1 MGAGKAVAG
10 IAAIIIVAS
19 LLFTPVG
26 HSFLDYVFEGS
37 ARYPEDSHYEMDRNV
52 SVTLPNEGMT
62 YSVTIPKA
70 TDYVVDG
77 ITLQKINSQSS
88 LNSYEEFSDYGIDW
102 IRWNGAG
109 VGTFTS
115 NISYDVDCYSHV
127 WDIDESNSLNVDY
140 IQQNL
145 NGSLSSMKS
154 YLISES
160 GDGSE
165 WIPTITGWNNG
176 YVIYT
181 GGEIRELADEVVGSE
196 TNVYSILKLIYLWI
210 DDNISYKEYGG
221 IPQTALQLLHS
232 KRGDCDDQ
240 SVLFCS
246 LARAAGVP
254 AWLEMGAL
262 YNTSK
267 GTWINHVWTQ
277 AYIPTTEGGSKVTID
292 VVNNNFLV
300 HTSRLF
306 HLATD
311 IGDGDFLNMYYNMYH
326 YTYKIQGS
334 KITTSDSY
342 KTHDVI
348 DSKNFLTISRP
359 HQGFDFPTIFSID
372 CTSLQRKQSTVFT

>member
-10 IAAIIIVAS
+10 IAAILVVAS

-26 HSFLDYVFEGS
+26 HSFLDYVFDPS
-37 ARYPEDSHYEMDRNV
+37 AKYPENAQYTMDRNI

-77 ITLQKINSQSS
+77 ITLQKVNSQSS
-88 LNSYEEFSDYGIDW
+88 VNHQEFSEYGIDW
-102 IRWNGAG
+102 IRWNGTG
-109 VGTFTS
+109 LGTYIST
-115 NISYDVDCYSHV
+115 ISYDVECYTHV

-145 NGSLSSMKS
+145 NGSLSSMKP
-154 YLISES
+154 YLISDS

-165 WIPTITGWNNG
+165 WIPAVSGWNKG

-181 GGEIRELADEVVGSE
+181 GGEVKELADKIVGDE
-196 TNVYSILKLIYLWI
+196 TNVYMILKLIYEWI

-221 IPQTALQLLHS
+221 IPQTALQLLNS

-267 GTWINHVWTQ
+267 GTWINHVWAQ

-292 VVNNNFLV
+292 VVNDNFLA

-342 KTHDVI
+342 KTHDVN
-348 DSKNFLTISRP
+348 DSNNTLTISKPSR
-359 HQGFDFPTIFSID
+359 GFDFPSFFSMSD
-372 CTSLQRKQSTVFT
+372 MQKLSASA

>member
-181 GGEIRELADEVVGSE
+181 GGEIRELADEIVGSE

-210 DDNISYKEYGG
+210 DDNISY
-221 IPQTALQLLHS
+221 
-232 KRGDCDDQ
+232 
-240 SVLFCS
+240 
-246 LARAAGVP
+246 
-254 AWLEMGAL
+254 
-262 YNTSK
+262 
-267 GTWINHVWTQ
+267 
-277 AYIPTTEGGSKVTID
+277 
-292 VVNNNFLV
+292 
-300 HTSRLF
+300 
-306 HLATD
+306 
-311 IGDGDFLNMYYNMYH
+311 
-326 YTYKIQGS
+326 
-334 KITTSDSY
+334 
-342 KTHDVI
+342 
-348 DSKNFLTISRP
+348 
-359 HQGFDFPTIFSID
+359 
-372 CTSLQRKQSTVFT
+372 

>member
-10 IAAIIIVAS
+10 IAAIIVVAS

-26 HSFLDYVFEGS
+26 HSFLDYVFESS
-37 ARYPEDSHYEMDRNV
+37 AKYPEEVQYKMDRDI

-62 YSVTIPKA
+62 YTVTIPKA

-77 ITLQKINSQSS
+77 ITLQKIRSQSS
-88 LNSYEEFSDYGIDW
+88 ADNHLEFSEYGIDW
-102 IRWNGAG
+102 IRWSGSG

-115 NISYDVDCYSHV
+115 TISYDVESYSYV
-127 WDIDESNSLNVDY
+127 WDIDESDSLTTDY

-145 NGSLSSMKS
+145 NGSLSNMKA

-165 WIPTITGWNNG
+165 WIPAVSGWNKG

-181 GGEIRELADEVVGSE
+181 GGEIKELADKIVGDE
-196 TNVYSILKLIYLWI
+196 TNVYLILKLIYEWI
-210 DDNISYKEYGG
+210 DDNITYKEYSG

-267 GTWINHVWTQ
+267 GTFINHVWAQ
-277 AYIPTTEGGSKVTID
+277 AYIPTAEGGSKVTID
-292 VVNNNFLV
+292 VVNDNFLT

-311 IGDGDFLNMYYNMYH
+311 TGEGDFLNMYYNMYH

-334 KITTSDSY
+334 KITTSDNY
-342 KTHDVI
+342 ETYEVN
-348 DSKNFLTISRP
+348 DSKEILTISKP
-359 HQGFDFPTIFSID
+359 FPEFDFPSFFSVA
-372 CTSLQRKQSTVFT
+372 SMQSKIASV